1 MCSFTRTL
9 TAHWLCCVLVEM
21 TVAAHVKILVMGL
34 SVGVSISLS
43 STLTPLFLLLPPRCL
58 IHPAAVTAGEQ
69 PIYHAIETRSSHLL
83 CAGIAS
89 YRPFNEQPT

>member
-1 MCSFTRTL
+1 MFTCAF

-21 TVAAHVKILVMGL
+21 TLAGHVKILVMGV
-34 SVGVSISLS
+34 SVGVSIFF
-43 STLTPLFLLLPPRCL
+43 PLCSFLLPPPRCL

-69 PIYHAIETRSSHLL
+69 PIYHAIETHSSHLL
-83 CAGIAS
+83 CAGTVP